1 MPHSGVPGSSQSIQ
15 TRRDRPLAKNS
26 TALSSALDDPC
37 VPLLLEL
44 APAAAGMVHGGRSF
58 IEHLIGTWWILNHWK
73 QPRYIC
79 RAGLL
84 HSCYSTS
91 FYPHA
96 LFSLRERARVRAL
109 IGARAEA
116 LAYRF
121 CIIDRAELWAKVATL
136 ASLPQT
142 LSISR
147 IDRDGCVALSKQT
160 VQELLLV
167 ESANLAEQ
175 SAGADGSPAEWM
187 ARVIAW
193 SKLLPASTLALQ
205 FGANLT
211 LTPAAERKAL
221 RIYHSISSAPLRT
234 VPSLLDEVIALNPW
248 AGEPKLLRAVHLLEQ
263 HEKERAFS
271 DAMQGHSLLSA
282 WSVAWDKRWSLNRWL
297 SLGNAIL
304 NSVAGLNGRSD
315 KLTLKAVRK
324 ALTT

>member
-1 MPHSGVPGSSQSIQ
+1 VIGWEF
-15 TRRDRPLAKNS
+15 PLAKNS
-26 TALSSALDDPC
+26 TAHSSPLDDPC

-44 APAAAGMVHGGRSF
+44 APAAAGMDHGGRSF
-58 IEHLIGTWWILNHWK
+58 IDHLIGTWWILNQWK
-73 QPRYIC
+73 QPRFIC

-96 LFSLRERARVRAL
+96 LFSLRERTLVRAL

-121 CIIDRAELWAKVATL
+121 CIIDRAELWAKVATV

-142 LSISR
+142 LSIAR
-147 IDRDGCVALSKQT
+147 TDRDGCVALSKQT

-167 ESANLAEQ
+167 ECANVAEQ

-187 ARVIAW
+187 ARVISW
-193 SKLLPASTLALQ
+193 SRLLPASTLPLQ
-205 FGANLT
+205 FGANLS
-211 LTPAAERKAL
+211 LTFAAERKAL
-221 RIYHSISSAPLRT
+221 RLYHSISSAPLRT
-234 VPSLLDEVIALNPW
+234 VPSLLDEAIALNPC
-248 AGEPKLLRAVHLLEQ
+248 AGEPKLLRALHFLEQ
-263 HEKERAFS
+263 HDKERAFS

-297 SLGNAIL
+297 SLGTAIL
-304 NSVAGLNGRSD
+304 NSIVALNGRND
-315 KLTLKAVRK
+315 NLTLKTVRK